1 MCYFL
6 VICIF
11 SVLTFLV
18 PVKSLLLLLLLL
30 LLPLVTPPLPPPP
43 APRKTTIATRP
54 GQASSHK
61 QRLRRWVLR
70 HSLLVRHEG

>member
-30 LLPLVTPPLPPPP
+30 LGYVFYYNT
-43 APRKTTIATRP
+43 
-54 GQASSHK
+54 
-61 QRLRRWVLR
+61 
-70 HSLLVRHEG
+70 HSMI

>member
-30 LLPLVTPPLPPPP
+30 LLGYVFYYNT
-43 APRKTTIATRP
+43 
-54 GQASSHK
+54 
-61 QRLRRWVLR
+61 
-70 HSLLVRHEG
+70 HSMI

>member
-18 PVKSLLLLLLLL
+18 PVKSSLLLLLLLL
-30 LLPLVTPPLPPPP
+30 LLGYVFYYNT
-43 APRKTTIATRP
+43 
-54 GQASSHK
+54 
-61 QRLRRWVLR
+61 
-70 HSLLVRHEG
+70 HSMI